1 MSEDKSRLDLDLGMG
16 CLPWAVGLT
25 GLVATFALGPI
36 DLTRSVYSQ
45 IIGDTPVLK
54 RELVDYVRK
63 DIKAENSNFSTSEV
77 EIALSYELRY
87 REPLKDGKVDPSE
100 VSIIR
105 LWDAAEDHSKSF
117 FGYWFWPSVKAD

>member
-1 MSEDKSRLDLDLGMG
+1 MSENKSGWDLDFGAG
-16 CLPWAVGLT
+16 CLLPAVGLIVF
-25 GLVATFALGPI
+25 LLSNVFL
-36 DLTRSVYSQ
+36 L
-45 IIGDTPVLK
+45 VLK